1 MSRDLYPYTSSA
13 ALDQGGS
20 GAFARKGASTRFRG
34 VDRFSEGVRRA
45 QRTGTWRRSGRPVQL
60 KSGEPRQGRKAATV
74 TDIFRVPPVFVRGVG
89 DSQRVQVVAFEER
102 LRGVFLFPPSGNRA
116 AGSRK
121 QSRGSKPG
129 HHRDPRQHQDIED
142 DDLDVPGM
150 APGCLK
156 DLEIAILVAERFPEG
171 G

>member
-20 GAFARKGASTRFRG
+20 GAFTRKGASTRFRG

-60 KSGEPRQGRKAATV
+60 KSGEPRQSRKAATV

-102 LRGVFLFPPSGNRA
+102 LRGV
-116 AGSRK
+116 
-121 QSRGSKPG
+121 
-129 HHRDPRQHQDIED
+129 I
-142 DDLDVPGM
+142 
-150 APGCLK
+150 
-156 DLEIAILVAERFPEG
+156 
-171 G
+171 

>member
-1 MSRDLYPYTSSA
+1 MSKLISPYTSAA

-60 KSGEPRQGRKAATV
+60 KSGEPRQSRKAATV

-102 LRGVFLFPPSGNRA
+102 LRGV
-116 AGSRK
+116 
-121 QSRGSKPG
+121 
-129 HHRDPRQHQDIED
+129 I
-142 DDLDVPGM
+142 
-150 APGCLK
+150 
-156 DLEIAILVAERFPEG
+156 
-171 G
+171 

>member
-1 MSRDLYPYTSSA
+1 MSKLISPYTSAA

-60 KSGEPRQGRKAATV
+60 KSGEPRQSRKAATV

-89 DSQRVQVVAFEER
+89 DSQRVQAVAFEER
-102 LRGVFLFPPSGNRA
+102 LRGVY
-116 AGSRK
+116 
-121 QSRGSKPG
+121 
-129 HHRDPRQHQDIED
+129 
-142 DDLDVPGM
+142 
-150 APGCLK
+150 
-156 DLEIAILVAERFPEG
+156 
-171 G
+171 

>member
-1 MSRDLYPYTSSA
+1 MSLWLNPPA

-102 LRGVFLFPPSGNRA
+102 LRGVILNLHFE
-116 AGSRK
+116 
-121 QSRGSKPG
+121 
-129 HHRDPRQHQDIED
+129 HRTP
-142 DDLDVPGM
+142 
-150 APGCLK
+150 
-156 DLEIAILVAERFPEG
+156 
-171 G
+171 